1 LLVAGR
7 RELARLR
14 VCGVDDAGRG
24 PVIGPLVVAGV
35 RIEEEKLDQLR
46 SLGVKD
52 SKKLS
57 PEARLKLSI
66 EIPEIVDAYHIVE
79 LEAVHLDRVV
89 NRSPKFQ
96 RLNLLEARAMAEVIE
111 KLKPHLVY
119 VDASDTRPERFKNN
133 ILENLS
139 FRPKVVSEHHADE
152 KYPSVSAAS
161 ILAKVRRDSRI
172 EELRKEYGDIGSGY
186 AHDPITIRFLS
197 EYYLMNQDF
206 PPIVRRSWKTLRNI
220 VREISQ
226 TKLC

>member
-1 LLVAGR
+1 VDSS
-7 RELARLR
+7 ELARMR

-24 PVIGPLVVAGV
+24 PVIGPLVVAGIG
-35 RIEEEKLDQLR
+35 IEEEKLDRLR
-46 SLGVKD
+46 QLGVKD

-57 PEARLKLSI
+57 PGARLKLSI
-66 EIPEIVDAYHIVE
+66 EIPEVVDEYHIVE
-79 LEAVHLDRVV
+79 LEAAHLDRVV
-89 NRSPKFQ
+89 NHSPKFQ

-139 FRPKVVSEHHADE
+139 FKPKLVSEHHADE

-172 EELRKEYGDIGSGY
+172 EELRKEYGEIGSGY
-186 AHDPITIRFLS
+186 AHDPITVRFLS
-197 EYYLMNQDF
+197 EYYLINQDF

-226 TKLC
+226 SKLC

>member
-1 LLVAGR
+1 VGGS
-7 RELARLR
+7 ELAGLR

-24 PVIGPLVVAGV
+24 PVIGPLVVAGI

-66 EIPEIVDAYHIVE
+66 EIPEIVDEYHIVE
-79 LEAVHLDRVV
+79 LEAAHLDRVV
-89 NRSPKFQ
+89 NHSPKFQ

-139 FRPKVVSEHHADE
+139 FKPRVVSEHHADE

-172 EELRKEYGDIGSGY
+172 EELRKEYGNIGSGY
-186 AHDPITIRFLS
+186 AHDPITVRFLS

-226 TKLC
+226 SKLC

>member
-1 LLVAGR
+1 MGGS
-7 RELARLR
+7 ELAGLR

-24 PVIGPLVVAGV
+24 PVIGPLVVAGI
-35 RIEEEKLDQLR
+35 RIEEERLDQLR

-66 EIPEIVDAYHIVE
+66 EIPEIVDEYHIVE
-79 LEAVHLDRVV
+79 LEAAHLDRVV
-89 NRSPKFQ
+89 NHSPKFQ

-139 FRPKVVSEHHADE
+139 FKPKVVSEHHADE

-186 AHDPITIRFLS
+186 AHDPITVRFLS

-220 VREISQ
+220 VQEISQ
-226 TKLC
+226 SKLC

>member
-1 LLVAGR
+1 M
-7 RELARLR
+7 R

-24 PVIGPLVVAGV
+24 PVIGPLVVAGI
-35 RIEEEKLDQLR
+35 RIEEEKLDRLR

-66 EIPEIVDAYHIVE
+66 EIPEIVDEYHIVE
-79 LEAVHLDRVV
+79 LEAAHLDRVV
-89 NRSPKFQ
+89 NHSPKFQ

-139 FRPKVVSEHHADE
+139 FKPKVISEHHADE

-172 EELRKEYGDIGSGY
+172 EELRKEYGEIGSGY
-186 AHDPITIRFLS
+186 AHDPITVRFLS

-220 VREISQ
+220 VREMSQ
-226 TKLC
+226 SKLG

>member
-1 LLVAGR
+1 VDGS
-7 RELARLR
+7 ELARLR

-24 PVIGPLVVAGV
+24 PVIGPLVVAGI

-66 EIPEIVDAYHIVE
+66 EIPEIVDEYHIVE
-79 LEAVHLDRVV
+79 LEAAHLDRVV
-89 NRSPKFQ
+89 NHSPKFQ
-96 RLNLLEARAMAEVIE
+96 RLNLLEAKAMAEVIE

-139 FRPKVVSEHHADE
+139 FKPKVVSEHHADE

-186 AHDPITIRFLS
+186 AHDPITVKFLS
-197 EYYLMNQDF
+197 EYYLMNKDF

-220 VREISQ
+220 VREITQ

>member
-1 LLVAGR
+1 VDGSEPSL
-7 RELARLR
+7 LR

-24 PVIGPLVVAGV
+24 PVIGPLVIAGIG
-35 RIEEEKLDQLR
+35 IEEEKLDQLR

-52 SKKLS
+52 SKKLT
-57 PEARLKLSI
+57 PEARMKLSI
-66 EIPEIVDAYHIVE
+66 EIPEIVDEYHIVE
-79 LEAVHLDRVV
+79 LEAAHLDRVV

-139 FRPKVVSEHHADE
+139 FKPKVVSEHHADE

-172 EELRKEYGDIGSGY
+172 DELRKEYGDIGSGY
-186 AHDPITIRFLS
+186 AHDPITVRFLS
-197 EYYLMNQDF
+197 EYYLMNRDF

-226 TKLC
+226 SRLC